1 MVIYRIILPNNPFF
15 NRENIQKHSM
25 TIKEPNRVK
34 KQKNITMILVKLGCK
49 KFQPLCINLN
59 LNY

>member
-1 MVIYRIILPNNPFF
+1 
-15 NRENIQKHSM
+15 M
-25 TIKEPNRVK
+25 TIKEPKRVK
-34 KQKNITMILVKLGCK
+34 KQKNITMILVKLGYK